1 MVPTLFFYQL
11 GLIVL
16 ELHPEQ
22 TNGGGSAKQWRPWTQ
37 AMAAGLTDRVWSR
50 REVLMFRVPSWSQ
63 PQAL

>member
-16 ELHPEQ
+16 ELPPEQ
-22 TNGGGSAKQWRPWTQ
+22 TNCGGSAKQWRPWTQ
-37 AMAAGLTDRVWSR
+37 AMAAGLTDWVWSR